1 MRGNTVSED
10 RPTTEAS
17 TEVSTE
23 TSTAAAEKGG
33 YPTPLL
39 RFMPAI
45 TFGIRTAALAGLA
58 VSAGAAALGLTG
70 AFDDVV
76 AGTNTTCCGGEH

>member
-17 TEVSTE
+17 TE
-23 TSTAAAEKGG
+23 TSAAAEKGG

-45 TFGIRTAALAGLA
+45 TFGMRTAALAGLA
-58 VSAGAAALGLTG
+58 VSAGAAAIGLTG

-76 AGTNTTCCGGEH
+76 AGGNTTCCGGDR